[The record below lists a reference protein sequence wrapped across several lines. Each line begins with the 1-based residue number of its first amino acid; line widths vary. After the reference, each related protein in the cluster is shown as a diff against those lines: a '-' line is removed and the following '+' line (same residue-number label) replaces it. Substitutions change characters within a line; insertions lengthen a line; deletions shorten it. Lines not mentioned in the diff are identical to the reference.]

1 MRCSRPGCGGEIDD
15 AGFCTV
21 CDLPPESAPAPK
33 PAPAAEPAAPKRPPE
48 KARTPVAE
56 AGSGA
61 AGPTGKVGVAQVR
74 PDPWWG
80 LALARTD
87 LVPPDEDIDPDA
99 PPSESHR
106 YCANP
111 ACPAP
116 VGRAGADGSPGRL
129 KGYCP
134 ECGDAFD
141 FTQPWTGQVI
151 ARRYEV
157 KRVLGAG
164 GQGKTYLVRDRN
176 LDADVVVK
184 SLWRP
189 KDETGRLERNA
200 LVGLRHDSIVRIL
213 SYEPDEPYELNGPYL
228 VLEYVPGTRLSAR
241 VEDSLDV
248 ILGHGLQ
255 ILQALDYLHARG
267 LLHCD
272 VNPSNVMRFAEP
284 TADGIRDRVR
294 LIDFG
299 AVRTLTDT
307 TPVSVY
313 TVPFAPPSA
322 EDGRPPDPEML
333 RPTRGFDLFCLGR
346 TLQELCRDPLRDR
359 ITDPGVDALDR
370 LLRRATDT
378 DLPARRFVTARQFA
392 EQLSG
397 VIRQVVAAPREGRR
411 VTRPS
416 MLFGSMTE
424 SLHGGLGAPRPIAHW
439 VEARLSSAQGLQIA
453 PPFSSPRYQ
462 DIVAALPMPLEDP
475 DDDPRAAERIRG
487 VLAACRA
494 DLRRGSADEAAGTL
508 EQAPLPEWHWLRSW
522 YEGLIRLVRQRPQE
536 AATHFGAVRDM
547 LPGELIPL
555 LALGLCAEL
564 AGDPVVARLHYQTV
578 SDTAPAL
585 GAASFGLARVLL
597 LAGHRD
603 KAVETADRLAQEIR
617 FEREASI
624 AAVRLLTASP
634 APPAGTPPP
643 PPPPGEADLRHADER
658 LRLLDVDE
666 RVRTLM
672 EVEIQHA
679 RFRAGGETMDL
690 SDRIR
695 ETAQHALIERD
706 FVAMV
711 DLANQLRPPI
721 EWRVRGFAP
730 RVRES
735 DRIKHEN

>member
-1 MRCSRPGCGGEIDD
+1 MRCTRPECGLGDIDD
-15 AGFCTV
+15 EGFCTA
-21 CDLPPESAPAPK
+21 CDMPPVPA
-33 PAPAAEPAAPKRPPE
+33 PAPAAPAPAASTPKAQP
-48 KARTPVAE
+48 PVA
-56 AGSGA
+56 ASASGPGP
-61 AGPTGKVGVAQVR
+61 GPTGKVGVAQVR

-87 LVPPDEDIDPDA
+87 LVPPDEDVDQDA

-111 ACPAP
+111 SCPAP
-116 VGRAGADGSPGRL
+116 VGRGGIDGSPGRL
-129 KGYCP
+129 KGFCP

-228 VLEYVPGTRLSAR
+228 VLEYVPGARLSAR
-241 VEDSLDV
+241 AEDPLDV

-284 TADGIRDRVR
+284 TGDGIRDRVR

-299 AVRTLTDT
+299 AVRSLTDT

-313 TVPFAPPSA
+313 TVPFAPPSSDA
-322 EDGRPPDPEML
+322 TRGPDPEML
-333 RPTRGFDLFCLGR
+333 NPTRGFDLFCLGR
-346 TLQELCRDPLRDR
+346 TLQELCRDALRDR
-359 ITDPGVDALDR
+359 ITDPGVDALNR
-370 LLRRATDT
+370 LLLRATDV

-397 VIRQVVAAPREGRR
+397 VIRQVVAAPPEGRR

-439 VEARLSSAQGLQIA
+439 VEARLTSPRVLRIA

-462 DIVAALPMPLEDP
+462 DVVASLPMPLEDP
-475 DDDPRAAERIRG
+475 DDDPRETDRIRG

-494 DLRRGSADEAAGTL
+494 ELRRGSADEAADVL
-508 EQAPLPEWHWLRSW
+508 EQAALPEWHWLRAW
-522 YEGLIRLVRQRPQE
+522 YAGLIALVRQQPQD
-536 AATHFGAVRDM
+536 ASAQFGAVRDM

-597 LAGHRD
+597 LIGHRD
-603 KAVETADRLAQEIR
+603 QAVEVADRLAQEFR

-624 AAVRLLTASP
+624 AAVRLLTARP
-634 APPAGTPPP
+634 TPPSGAAP
-643 PPPPGEADLRHADER
+643 AAPGEADLRHAEER
-658 LRLLDVDE
+658 LDALDVDE

-672 EVEIQHA
+672 DVEIQYA
-679 RFRAGGETMDL
+679 RFLAGGESMDL
-690 SDRIR
+690 SERVR

-706 FVAMV
+706 FVAVV
-711 DLANQLRPPI
+711 DLANKLRPPI
-721 EWRVRGFAP
+721 EWRLRGFPPGA
-730 RVRES
+730 RES
-735 DRIKHEN
+735 GRI

>member
-1 MRCSRPGCGGEIDD
+1 MRCNRPDCGRGEIDD
-15 AGFCTV
+15 DGFCTV
-21 CDLPPESAPAPK
+21 CDMPPLRPPTPPGPKPPPQGPAPGGR
-33 PAPAAEPAAPKRPPE
+33 PAEP
-48 KARTPVAE
+48 
-56 AGSGA
+56 GST
-61 AGPTGKVGVAQVR
+61 GPAGKVGVAPVR

-87 LVPPDEDIDPDA
+87 LVPPDEEVDPDA
-99 PPSESHR
+99 PPSEAHR

-116 VGRAGADGSPGRL
+116 VGRGGADGSPGRL

-134 ECGDAFD
+134 ECGDPFD
-141 FTQPWTGQVI
+141 FTRRWTGQII

-241 VEDSLDV
+241 AGDPLDV

-267 LLHCD
+267 LLHGD

-284 TADGIRDRVR
+284 TGDGIRDRVR

-299 AVRTLTDT
+299 AVRALTDT

-313 TVPFAPPSA
+313 TAPFAPPA
-322 EDGRPPDPEML
+322 ARRGRGPDPEML

-346 TLQELCRDPLRDR
+346 TLQELCREPLRER
-359 ITDPGVDALDR
+359 STDPGVDALNR
-370 LLRRATDT
+370 LLLRATDV

-397 VIRQVVAAPREGRR
+397 VIRQVVAAPPEGRR

-424 SLHGGLGAPRPIAHW
+424 SLHGGLGAPRPITHW
-439 VEARLSSAQGLQIA
+439 VEARLTSPRVLQIA
-453 PPFSSPRYQ
+453 PPFTSPRYQ
-462 DIVAALPMPLEDP
+462 DIVSVLPMPLEDP
-475 DDDPRAAERIRG
+475 DDDPRESERIRG
-487 VLAACRA
+487 VLAACRSQ
-494 DLRRGSADEAAGTL
+494 LRRGAADEAADTL
-508 EQAPLPEWHWLRSW
+508 GQASLPQWHWLRGW
-522 YEGLIRLVRQRPQE
+522 YDGLISLARQRPQE
-536 AATHFGAVRDM
+536 AAGHFGAVRDM

-564 AGDPVVARLHYQTV
+564 TGDPVVARLHYQTV

-585 GAASFGLARVLL
+585 GAASFGLARALL
-597 LAGHRD
+597 LLGHREQ
-603 KAVETADRLAQEIR
+603 AVSVADRLAQEFR

-624 AAVRLLTASP
+624 AAIRLFTASP
-634 APPAGTPPP
+634 APPGSAAPPP
-643 PPPPGEADLRHADER
+643 PSGDDLRHAEDR

-679 RFRAGGETMDL
+679 RFRAGGESMDL

-695 ETAQHALIERD
+695 DTAQHALIERD

-711 DLANQLRPPI
+711 DLANKLRPPI
-721 EWRVRGFAP
+721 AWRARGFGP
-730 RVRES
+730 RARES
-735 DRIKHEN
+735 DTVKHEN

>member
-1 MRCSRPGCGGEIDD
+1 M
-15 AGFCTV
+15 
-21 CDLPPESAPAPK
+21 
-33 PAPAAEPAAPKRPPE
+33 
-48 KARTPVAE
+48 
-56 AGSGA
+56 
-61 AGPTGKVGVAQVR
+61 AQVR

-87 LVPPDEDIDPDA
+87 LVPPEEDVDPDA

-129 KGYCP
+129 KGFCP

-228 VLEYVPGTRLSAR
+228 VLEYVPGSRLSAR
-241 VEDSLDV
+241 PEEPLDV

-284 TADGIRDRVR
+284 TGDGIRDRVR

-299 AVRTLTDT
+299 AVRTLADT

-313 TVPFAPPSA
+313 TAPFAPPSS
-322 EDGRPPDPEML
+322 EGVRGPDPEML

-346 TLQELCRDPLRDR
+346 TLQELCREPLRDR
-359 ITDPGVDALDR
+359 VTDPGVDALNR
-370 LLRRATDT
+370 LLLRATDVT
-378 DLPARRFVTARQFA
+378 VPARRFVTARQFA

-397 VIRQVVAAPREGRR
+397 VIRQVVAAPPEGRR

-439 VEARLSSAQGLQIA
+439 VEARLSSPRALQIA
-453 PPFSSPRYQ
+453 QPFSFPRYQ

-475 DDDPRAAERIRG
+475 DDDPREAERIRS

-494 DLRRGSADEAAGTL
+494 ELRRGSADESDDVLRQAA
-508 EQAPLPEWHWLRSW
+508 LPDWHWLRGW
-522 YEGLIRLVRQRPQE
+522 YDGLISLVRQRPQE
-536 AATHFGAVRDM
+536 AAANFGSVRDM

-585 GAASFGLARVLL
+585 GAAGFGLARALL
-597 LAGHRD
+597 LIGHRGQ
-603 KAVETADRLAQEIR
+603 AVAVADRLAQEFR

-624 AAVRLLTASP
+624 AAIRLLTACP
-634 APPAGTPPP
+634 EPPGAEALPPP
-643 PPPPGEADLRHADER
+643 DEADLRHAEER
-658 LRLLDVDE
+658 LGVLDVDE

-711 DLANQLRPPI
+711 DLANKLRPPI
-721 EWRVRGFAP
+721 EWRLRGIPP
-730 RVRES
+730 RMGDS
-735 DRIKHEN
+735 GRIKHEN